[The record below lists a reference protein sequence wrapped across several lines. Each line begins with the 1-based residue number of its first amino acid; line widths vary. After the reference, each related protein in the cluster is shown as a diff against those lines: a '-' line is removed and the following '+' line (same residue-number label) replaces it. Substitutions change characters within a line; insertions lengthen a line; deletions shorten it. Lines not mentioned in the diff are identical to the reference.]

1 VKNGPVSKEQPFES
15 QPVAAG
21 PAKVGANSP
30 KLDDETLGVL
40 VTGAAAVLL
49 EIRRTPLTT
58 ITNTAAIANQLD
70 LRFPLLAKAIET
82 LLC

>member
-1 VKNGPVSKEQPFES
+1 L

-30 KLDDETLGVL
+30 KLDDETLGVF
-40 VTGAAAVLL
+40 VTGAAVPL

-58 ITNTAAIANQLD
+58 TTNTAAIANQPD
-70 LRFPLLAKAIET
+70 LRFPLLSKTIEI